1 MPQFQAQVALTC
13 TPEQVFEFL
22 IRPANALMISPPE
35 TALNYVDV
43 PEVLEL
49 GSRLEFDL
57 GGFGPPQRITHE
69 VTVFESPRLF
79 TESQVTGPL
88 EKWVHQHIVEVHE
101 QGAQLTD
108 LIEFEPP
115 GGMIGFLVTADRIHE
130 SLQTGFA
137 HRHEEMKK
145 MLEQADG

>member
-1 MPQFQAQVALTC
+1 MPQFKAQVAVAC
-13 TPEQVFEFL
+13 PHEQVFEFL

-57 GGFGPPQRITHE
+57 GGFGPPQRIMHE
-69 VTVFESPRLF
+69 VTAFESPRLF
-79 TESQVTGPL
+79 EESQVSGPL
-88 EKWVHQHIVEVHE
+88 QKWVHQHIIEPHE
-101 QGAQLTD
+101 DGAQLTD

-115 GGMIGFLVTADRIHE
+115 GGMIGFLVTADRILE
-130 SLQTGFA
+130 SLKTGFE
-137 HRHEEMKK
+137 HRHQEMKK
-145 MLEQADG
+145 MLEKADG